1 MQIRKF
7 GMTCSILAIFV
18 ALSACQSTPTSYKG
32 SVADQIDRD
41 SKASLNKLIRSNKD
55 ARNLQKNATAILV
68 FPRVVK
74 AGFGFGAQVG
84 NGALMD
90 SNKKTIGYYRTFA
103 ASYGFQAGIKGFG
116 YALFF
121 MDNDS
126 LSFLDKSGGFGRGVR
141 PSLVVVE
148 KGFGKAVTPTTLQK
162 GIYAFIF
169 DLKGAFG
176 GAGLQGTKITK
187 TNP

>member
-7 GMTCSILAIFV
+7 GMTCSVLAVFV
-18 ALSACQSTPTSYKG
+18 ALAACSSPTKYKSSAAYE
-32 SVADQIDRD
+32 IDREA
-41 SKASLNKLIRSNKD
+41 KVSLNKLLQSNKD
-55 ARNLQKNATAILV
+55 ARNLKKNAVAILV

-74 AGFGFGAQVG
+74 AGFVFGAQVG

-126 LSFLDKSGGFGRGVR
+126 LSYLDESKGFELGVG
-141 PSLVVVE
+141 PSLVVVD
-148 KGFGKAVTPTTLQK
+148 KGFGKAVTSTTLQK

-176 GAGLQGTKITK
+176 GAGLQGTKITRID
-187 TNP
+187 P